1 MSSYAT
7 LQDAYGIPSFTA
19 PVTDEMN
26 GNAHE
31 YFDARPVITEA
42 MHNVYG
48 DIHREDMENEEYAP
62 APRREQKRD
71 RIHAVEKMENAHKPS
86 LKRRTTE
93 KRHDVE
99 HFQPDLTAFLQQLP
113 PAQRE
118 VLTAA
123 FVGGAVYVLL
133 SLLD

>member
-19 PVTDEMN
+19 PVSDEMN

-48 DIHREDMENEEYAP
+48 ELHREDMNNEP
-62 APRREQKRD
+62 KREPKRE
-71 RIHAVEKMENAHKPS
+71 RLHAVEKMENAHKPA

-93 KRHDVE
+93 RRHDVE
-99 HFQPDLTAFLQQLP
+99 HFQPDLVTFLQQLP

-118 VLTAA
+118 VITAA